1 MVALAVRHHYP
12 LSVISLDLDC
22 FKHTNEALGHAAGD
36 QFLVKAASRG
46 AAQLRESDVIARNG
60 WRGVFHPFARH

>member
-12 LSVISLDLDC
+12 LSVISLDLDY

-36 QFLVKAASRG
+36 QFLVKPLRASP
-46 AAQLRESDVIARNG
+46 LSCWKVM
-60 WRGVFHPFARH
+60 